1 MFICNVI
8 TVCLCSRIIEVE
20 PSVNINEGRGG
31 DIVKVLDNRI
41 IGKVDQRP
49 RDRGEGGEE
58 EDRIRLSGVGEV
70 P

>member
-1 MFICNVI
+1 M
-8 TVCLCSRIIEVE
+8 
-20 PSVNINEGRGG
+20 NINEGRGG

-49 RDRGEGGEE
+49 RDRGEGEEE
-58 EDRIRLSGVGEV
+58 EDRIRLTGVGEV

>member
-1 MFICNVI
+1 MAACTVHD
-8 TVCLCSRIIEVE
+8 TVCMCSRIIEVE

-49 RDRGEGGEE
+49 RDKEEGGERGGRRKTGL
-58 EDRIRLSGVGEV
+58 D
-70 P
+70 